1 MDMET
6 LQSVFPHLSLN
17 VIRSTYDK
25 VGGNGE
31 FSVVLFRHWCTYKI
45 LVSFFTQMYR
55 EGYKIAN
62 IIIFVSFEG
71 S

>member
-31 FSVVLFRHWCTYKI
+31 FSVVTFRHWCMYKI
-45 LVSFFTQMYR
+45 LVILHSNVQKRVQNSQYDHFCV
-55 EGYKIAN
+55 I
-62 IIIFVSFEG
+62 
-71 S
+71 